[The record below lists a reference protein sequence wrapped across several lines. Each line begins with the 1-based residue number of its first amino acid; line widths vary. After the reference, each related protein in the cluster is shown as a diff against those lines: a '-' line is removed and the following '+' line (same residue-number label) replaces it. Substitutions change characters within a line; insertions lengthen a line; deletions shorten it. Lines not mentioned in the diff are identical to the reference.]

1 MHCWDRLLAH
11 ICFHSYGQIV
21 LYRAAPVSAHY
32 FQWHVEGPYP
42 SVTLI
47 AALTLFCVQLLRV
60 MDLLL
65 PYIHNNSDLTLN
77 TVQFELCSLDI

>member
-32 FQWHVEGPYP
+32 FQWLVEGPY
-42 SVTLI
+42 SSTLI

-65 PYIHNNSDLTLN
+65 PYRHNNSDLTLN

>member
-1 MHCWDRLLAH
+1 MHCWDRLLTH
-11 ICFHSYGQIV
+11 ICFRSCGQFV
-21 LYRAAPVSAHY
+21 LYSAAPVSV
-32 FQWHVEGPYP
+32 QWHVEGPYP

-47 AALTLFCVQLLRV
+47 AALTLICVQLLRV

-65 PYIHNNSDLTLN
+65 SYIHNNSDLTFN